1 MAMSSTHGA
10 TPPTGAR
17 RTIATYG
24 SYREAERAVDF
35 LSDQGFAVERVAIV
49 GTGLRYVEQV
59 AGRVTTGRAVAMGAA
74 QGALIGLIFALL
86 FGLFFTGPGFLG
98 LLLYAVI
105 LGAIFGALFAALSH
119 AGQGGRRDFAS
130 VATTQADRYEIQV
143 DESVAGE
150 AEGILARLPA
160 ER

>member
-1 MAMSSTHGA
+1 MASSHGPA
-10 TPPTGAR
+10 PASGAR

-35 LSDQGFAVERVAIV
+35 LSDEGFAVERVAIV

-59 AGRVTTGRAVAMGAA
+59 AGRVTTGRAVAAGAA
-74 QGALIGLIFALL
+74 QAALIGLIFALL

-98 LLLYAVI
+98 LLVYAVV
-105 LGAIFGALFAALSH
+105 LGAIFGALFAALTH

-130 VATTQADRYEIQV
+130 VASTQAERYEIQV
-143 DESVAGE
+143 DDAVAAE
-150 AEGILARLPA
+150 AEQLLGRLPA